1 MRRCQAASLEEAR
14 EEGQEDPAS
23 RGPRASVCATNET
36 IKINRRPRRAE
47 MSRNLQLTT
56 RTSCTLR
63 KMLYQNPIEN
73 VRFLVGTLK
82 FFEFPVC
89 YLKINIFIG
98 TFNGPKSNVF
108 YKFDFGI

>member
-56 RTSCTLR
+56 RTSSTLK
-63 KMLYQNPIEN
+63 KMIYQNPIEI
-73 VRFLVGTLK
+73 VRFLVETAFPCMVPQNQKPISLKGRVLNIYHMTIYHGT
-82 FFEFPVC
+82 
-89 YLKINIFIG
+89 
-98 TFNGPKSNVF
+98 
-108 YKFDFGI
+108 